1 MNDSATNLSR
11 RQTSAPDKAGKVPAC
26 VYMLADHL
34 DAALAAG
41 EDLMAVAKTW
51 ERGNPIDPGVAGM
64 QRWTLSRVR
73 THEMQFLH
81 RVSMARERAREL
93 HGVDTTFRPLVH
105 LFVAGTEPLAVATA
119 EYCDPTLAAFET
131 GDAET
136 AYLRSRGLIAEEAPG
151 LAIDAELEINEHFL
165 IGGRA
170 RLGITMDLIAEFLD
184 ALDIKFD
191 LYPPEG
197 SPMSDGTASAI
208 ILSQDSAELP
218 DSAPV
223 ETA

>member
-1 MNDSATNLSR
+1 MKNSADNHGR
-11 RQTSAPDKAGKVPAC
+11 RSAGGAIANGKVPAC

-41 EDLMAVAKTW
+41 EDLLAIAKTW

-93 HGVDTTFRPLVH
+93 HGADAAFRPLVH

-119 EYCDPTLAAFET
+119 EYCDPSLAAFET

-151 LAIDAELEINEHFL
+151 LAIDADLEIDEQFL

-184 ALDIKFD
+184 ALDIKYD
-191 LYPPEG
+191 LYPPEVSSMAEAASPLIVPHEASRMVEPG
-197 SPMSDGTASAI
+197 S
-208 ILSQDSAELP
+208 
-218 DSAPV
+218 V
-223 ETA
+223 ETV

>member
-1 MNDSATNLSR
+1 MINSAKNHGRRAADSAIAN
-11 RQTSAPDKAGKVPAC
+11 GKVPAC

-41 EDLMAVAKTW
+41 EDLLAIAKTW

-93 HGVDTTFRPLVH
+93 HGTDTSFRPLVH
-105 LFVAGTEPLAVATA
+105 LFVAGTEPLAAAMA

-151 LAIDAELEINEHFL
+151 LAIDADLEIDEHFL

-191 LYPPEG
+191 LYPPE
-197 SPMSDGTASAI
+197 
-208 ILSQDSAELP
+208 
-218 DSAPV
+218 
-223 ETA
+223 ETAMANEARLPGAGLEGGPIADNGLIEAV

>member
-1 MNDSATNLSR
+1 MNDSARNLSR
-11 RQTSAPDKAGKVPAC
+11 RQTNATGKANKVPAC

-73 THEMQFLH
+73 THELQFLH

-93 HGVDTTFRPLVH
+93 HGVDTAFRPLVH

-136 AYLRSRGLIAEEAPG
+136 AYLRSRGLIAQESPG
-151 LAIDAELEINEHFL
+151 LAIDADLEINEHFL

-197 SPMSDGTASAI
+197 SPLPDGPSSGPLLPHDASA
-208 ILSQDSAELP
+208 LP
-218 DSAPV
+218 DNAGV
-223 ETA
+223 ETL